1 MASVRMTQELR
12 SNIHNRAMEAFDTA
26 RPEPTAST
34 WLTDRMRDAI
44 INSEPYKF
52 LQKQWETKDRLKFSS
67 FGGPPQGVNRDEATT
82 VTVISAN
89 GFNRNNTTSNLKF
102 EFVPKIYVYRERPWG
117 GVEVHFEELP
127 ANFIQDLQTP
137 CYDLHQQVVEHH
149 NNRLTYYRKIGDLLN
164 NCTSVKQ
171 LLLAWPAGESFV
183 PHESMT
189 RMYTKINRKQR
200 AQEIKEE
207 INFDDALVNEIVLT
221 AKLVGG

>member
-12 SNIHNRAMEAFDTA
+12 ENIHNRAMQAFDTA
-26 RPEPTAST
+26 RPEPKAST

-52 LQKQWETKDRLKFSS
+52 LQQHWETKGRQKFSS
-67 FGGPPQGVNRDEATT
+67 FGGPPQGVNREEATNVT
-82 VTVISAN
+82 VTSAN
-89 GFNRNNTTSNLKF
+89 GFNKNDTTSKLKF
-102 EFVPKIYVYRERPWG
+102 EFVPKIYVYRERSWG
-117 GVEVHFEELP
+117 DVEVHFEELP
-127 ANFIQDLQTP
+127 TNFIQDLRTP
-137 CYDLHQQVVEHH
+137 CYELDLQIVEHH
-149 NNRLTYYRKIGDLLN
+149 NNRRTYYKKIGDLLN
-164 NCTSVKQ
+164 NCSSVKQ

-200 AQEIKEE
+200 VQEIKEE

>member
-1 MASVRMTQELR
+1 MASIRMTRDLR
-12 SNIHNRAMEAFDTA
+12 ANINNRAMQAFDIA

-52 LQKQWETKDRLKFSS
+52 LQESWETKGRQKFSS
-67 FGGPPQGVNRDEATT
+67 FGGPPQKLNRQEAAT
-82 VTVISAN
+82 VIVISAN
-89 GFNRNNTTSNLKF
+89 GFNKNDSGSKLTF
-102 EFVPKIYVYRERPWG
+102 EFVPKIYVYCERLWG
-117 GVEVHFEELP
+117 DVEVHFEELP
-127 ANFIQDLQTP
+127 ANSIQDLRTP
-137 CYDLHQQVVEHH
+137 CYELHQQVLEHRT
-149 NNRLTYYRKIGDLLN
+149 NRFAYEKKISDLLDH
-164 NCTSVKQ
+164 CSSVKQ

-207 INFDDALVNEIVLT
+207 INFDDTLVNEIVLT